1 MKLTGALRRFDVS
14 CRTYVEGAGGARPLQ
29 RGPGCPWQG
38 SSVVFPNRGRGS
50 GDPVKDLEDNLS
62 KAIDDVAETL
72 RWCKTHLHDRGA
84 NDAMRIV
91 QLNLSYLAL
100 AIDYQMEGDMKK
112 ASDAIDKVWWQPQK
126 DAFG

>member
-1 MKLTGALRRFDVS
+1 VT
-14 CRTYVEGAGGARPLQ
+14 
-29 RGPGCPWQG
+29 
-38 SSVVFPNRGRGS
+38 FPNRGRGS
-50 GDPVKDLEDNLS
+50 GDPVKDLEENLS

-72 RWCKTHLHDRGA
+72 RWCKAHLHDRGA

>member
-1 MKLTGALRRFDVS
+1 MKLTGALRRSDVR
-14 CRTYVEGAGGARPLQ
+14 CRTYVEGAGGARPL
-29 RGPGCPWQG
+29 RGLECPRQG

-50 GDPVKDLEDNLS
+50 GDPVQDLEDNLT

-126 DAFG
+126 DALG